1 MSTAPERA
9 PGGGSPASPPRA
21 NGGRRRAVLST
32 LAGIFLVA
40 GLAVAVY
47 WLLIGQYRETTDDAY
62 VQGNVVQVTSQVAG
76 TVVSIGADNTDL
88 VEQGQVL
95 VRLDDADA
103 RVQLQAAEANLAEA
117 VRAVRGLYA
126 SDSQT
131 QALVTQRAADVDR
144 ARHDATAADA
154 EARKAADEY
163 RRREQLFRDKY
174 ISAEALQTARTSLQA
189 TLAQRDSAR
198 SRVADAQAALVQAR
212 EQQVGSAGL
221 IDNTS
226 IETHPRVAAAESKVR
241 EAYLAFARTSIV
253 APVRGYVAKRSVQL
267 GQRIAPGDP
276 LMAIIALDD
285 VWVDANF
292 KESQLENVRIG
303 QPVKLT
309 ADLYGSDVKYA
320 GRIAGLGAGTGSV
333 FSLLPAQNATGNWI
347 KIVQR
352 VPVRIALEP
361 KDLAAHPLRIGL
373 SMEVSVDVSDTRGK
387 TLADAP
393 RSEPLAQ
400 TRVFDV
406 LADAADAEVA
416 RVIRANS
423 GRAATPAKAH

>member
-9 PGGGSPASPPRA
+9 PGGTPPASPPRA

-40 GLAVAVY
+40 GLVVAVY
-47 WLLIGQYRETTDDAY
+47 WFLIGQYRETTDDAY
-62 VQGNVVQVTSQVAG
+62 VQGNVVQVTPQVAG

-103 RVQLQAAEANLAEA
+103 RVQLQSAEANLAEA

-131 QALVTQRAADVDR
+131 QALVTQRAADVER
-144 ARHDATAADA
+144 AGHDAAAADA

-174 ISAEALQTARTSLQA
+174 ISAEALQTARTSLSA
-189 TLAQRDSAR
+189 AIAQRDSAR

-226 IETHPRVAAAESKVR
+226 IETHPRVAAAESKFR

-253 APVRGYVAKRSVQL
+253 APVRGYVAKRSVQV
-267 GQRIAPGDP
+267 GQRVAPGDP

-285 VWVDANF
+285 VWVDANL
-292 KESQLENVRIG
+292 KESELENVRIG

-309 ADLYGSDVKYA
+309 ADLYGSDVKYS

-352 VPVRIALEP
+352 VPVRI
-361 KDLAAHPLRIGL
+361 DLDRGELKAHPLRVGL
-373 SMEVSVDVSDTRGK
+373 SMNVTVDTHDRKG
-387 TLADAP
+387 
-393 RSEPLAQ
+393 E
-400 TRVFDV
+400 V
-406 LADAADAEVA
+406 LARAALTENRYATPVFEKQAHAADELIAKIIA
-416 RVIRANS
+416 ANS
-423 GRAATPAKAH
+423 KAALPK

>member
-1 MSTAPERA
+1 MSTTPERA
-9 PGGGSPASPPRA
+9 AGGAPASPQS
-21 NGGRRRAVLST
+21 NGRQRRKVLLS
-32 LAGIFLVA
+32 LAGIFLLA
-40 GLAVAVY
+40 AVAVGIY

-62 VQGNVVQVTSQVAG
+62 VQGNVIQVTPQVAG

-103 RVQLQAAEANLAEA
+103 RVQLQAAEANLAQA

-131 QALVTQRAADVDR
+131 QALVVQRAADVER
-144 ARHDATAADA
+144 ARHDARAADA
-154 EARKAADEY
+154 EARKASDEY

-189 TLAQRDSAR
+189 ALAQRDSAR
-198 SRVADAQAALVQAR
+198 ARVADAQAALVQAR
-212 EQQVGSAGL
+212 EQLVGAAGL
-221 IDNTS
+221 VDNTS
-226 IETHPRVAAAESKVR
+226 IETHPQVAAAESKVR
-241 EAYLAFARTSIV
+241 EAYLAFARASIV
-253 APVRGYVAKRSVQL
+253 APVRGYVAKRSVQV
-267 GQRIAPGDP
+267 GQRVAPGDA
-276 LMAIIALDD
+276 LMAIVPLDD

-309 ADLYGSDVKYA
+309 ADLYGSDVRYS

-352 VPVRIALEP
+352 VPVRI
-361 KDLAAHPLRIGL
+361 DLDLGELKAHPLRVGL
-373 SMEVSVDVSDTRGK
+373 SMNVAVDTHDRNG
-387 TLADAP
+387 
-393 RSEPLAQ
+393 E
-400 TRVFDV
+400 V
-406 LADAADAEVA
+406 LANAPPTKNRYATPVYDKQAHAADELIAKIIA
-416 RVIRANS
+416 AN
-423 GRAATPAKAH
+423 RKPATP